1 MDLFVL
7 IPSSTSVVSTTM
19 SDADMQNRPD
29 DLCPLLCKDVY
40 VDIQRLGSLTVPHKY
55 GVCTSHLVSHIWNGG
70 LFLPG
75 GVIHKSPE
83 RAIRAQSIPLAWDR
97 EQARDKMSVTLLS
110 KSNKLYICGY
120 IVLITPAVNAL
131 TLGLFLF
138 FYFYLFCF
146 YHINK
151 GQSSMRSI
159 SDLVLY

>member
-1 MDLFVL
+1 
-7 IPSSTSVVSTTM
+7 
-19 SDADMQNRPD
+19 
-29 DLCPLLCKDVY
+29 
-40 VDIQRLGSLTVPHKY
+40 
-55 GVCTSHLVSHIWNGG
+55 
-70 LFLPG
+70 
-75 GVIHKSPE
+75 
-83 RAIRAQSIPLAWDR
+83 
-97 EQARDKMSVTLLS
+97 MSVTLLS